1 MLGAFDFLDFFEAW
15 SIFGSPRKTSNM
27 LLLMVTFHFEQRTKG
42 LSWLVA
48 TYPVGWGF
56 FNDTS
61 DIDNLRLRL
70 HEKPGSLSCGGLAAL
85 RLLDLVDQGRRWCLN
100 ISPMGSGT
108 VFDEASQHGKPTG
121 RNAELNALT
130 PWSLQKCCKKGT
142 WTGSG
147 SDCFRIWNWSISISN
162 HKKMGF
168 RKQLMKVQQRTT
180 GTFYLSKTVFQAT
193 LKCDRWIFM
202 VFADFII

>member
-1 MLGAFDFLDFFEAW
+1 M
-15 SIFGSPRKTSNM
+15 
-27 LLLMVTFHFEQRTKG
+27 
-42 LSWLVA
+42 VA

-147 SDCFRIWNWSISISN
+147 SDCFP
-162 HKKMGF
+162 H
-168 RKQLMKVQQRTT
+168 LE
-180 GTFYLSKTVFQAT
+180 
-193 LKCDRWIFM
+193 LKHFN
-202 VFADFII
+202 FKP

>member
-1 MLGAFDFLDFFEAW
+1 
-15 SIFGSPRKTSNM
+15 
-27 LLLMVTFHFEQRTKG
+27 
-42 LSWLVA
+42 LVA

-85 RLLDLVDQGRRWCLN
+85 SLLDLVDQGRRWCLN

-130 PWSLQKCCKKGT
+130 PWSLQKCCKKKELGP
-142 WTGSG
+142 
-147 SDCFRIWNWSISISN
+147 DPEVIAFRIWN
-162 HKKMGF
+162 
-168 RKQLMKVQQRTT
+168 
-180 GTFYLSKTVFQAT
+180 
-193 LKCDRWIFM
+193 
-202 VFADFII
+202 